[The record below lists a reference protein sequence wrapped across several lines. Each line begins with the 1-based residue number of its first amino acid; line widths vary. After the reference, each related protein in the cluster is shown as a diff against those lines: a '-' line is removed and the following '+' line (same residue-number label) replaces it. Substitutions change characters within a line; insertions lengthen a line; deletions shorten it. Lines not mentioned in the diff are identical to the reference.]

1 MIVRQ
6 AANVLDLLEFFAQ
19 VRRPAT
25 LSEIAD
31 HFGWPRS
38 STFNLLTTLAERGY
52 LYEPKLRA
60 GYYPTPRWL
69 AQSQIVADA
78 EPLPSW
84 GKLILTEL
92 AAETGETAAIG
103 GAAGTMA
110 VFLEVVESPAPVRY
124 FGHVGHRVPIHASS
138 TGRALLVQY
147 TLEERMALYRKI
159 EFKQYGPHTPISI
172 DMVEAELRRSI
183 ERGYCV
189 SYADFSPDLAGV
201 GVPLGLAERRLSVVV
216 AGPMFRMEKRVD
228 QVATAIA
235 RAIKRHSQAES
246 AYPPRV
252 AAVDAVA

>member
-216 AGPMFRMEKRVD
+216 AGPIFRMEHRID
-228 QVATAIA
+228 QVASAIH
-235 RAIKRHSQAES
+235 RAIKRHS
-246 AYPPRV
+246 R
-252 AAVDAVA
+252 